1 MLNLN
6 FHLKK
11 VSVAIDGPAGAG
23 KSSVAKIVAKEL
35 GYVYIDTGAL
45 YRTIALHVLQCN
57 KSIKEALNTIDLQI
71 RIEDG
76 KQKILLFGNDIRD
89 SIRTAEVTSAAS
101 KLSAISEV
109 REFLLEFQQKFAQTY
124 NVVMDGRD
132 IGTTVLPNA
141 TVKIFLTASAQV
153 RAKRRYNELCN
164 ETVTYDQVL
173 HDIEERDHRDMTREI
188 SPLVQAPD
196 AFLMDTSNMT
206 FDEVVLAV
214 LKIIRKRVENQA

>member
-1 MLNLN
+1 M
-6 FHLKK
+6 
-11 VSVAIDGPAGAG
+11 
-23 KSSVAKIVAKEL
+23 
-35 GYVYIDTGAL
+35 
-45 YRTIALHVLQCN
+45 QCN

>member
-1 MLNLN
+1 
-6 FHLKK
+6 
-11 VSVAIDGPAGAG
+11 
-23 KSSVAKIVAKEL
+23 
-35 GYVYIDTGAL
+35 
-45 YRTIALHVLQCN
+45 
-57 KSIKEALNTIDLQI
+57 
-71 RIEDG
+71 
-76 KQKILLFGNDIRD
+76 
-89 SIRTAEVTSAAS
+89 
-101 KLSAISEV
+101 
-109 REFLLEFQQKFAQTY
+109 
-124 NVVMDGRD
+124 MDGRD

-214 LKIIRKRVENQA
+214 LKIIRKRVEN